1 MVSYSLR
8 LTLSLPAKKGKDLY
22 NFKVLISKTVGPLS
36 FLFRRKGGKFKMKVY
51 WQLAPTVQSKDLVS
65 SIQKL

>member
-8 LTLSLPAKKGKDLY
+8 LTLSSPAKKGKDLY
-22 NFKVLISKTVGPLS
+22 NFKALISNTVCPLS
-36 FLFRRKGGKFKMKVY
+36 FLFHWKGGKFKMKDY

-65 SIQKL
+65 GTQKL